1 MPNITFENDLRTDPL
16 WIKSIQ
22 FFPNDLNLRH
32 QYFIKSIIEDKSADS
47 NDGDKFEIDAKSLSL
62 MIGAPSLEEFKLKRC
77 KIIKEATVIGDVLN
91 IIYLMVKF
99 NLPEPSLNKAYFV
112 SQQFA
117 KETKYG
123 DGTPMAISERY
134 IKERWQKYKLVAHLW
149 GASRFLL
156 KAPHPKNIES
166 TVEYF
171 KLFLGV
177 AKELQTFGLNYIPLR
192 AKPQV
197 PLLDYQSLWL
207 LPESIE
213 PKTLVSNIQPEYII
227 KILKKYKAP
236 QS

>member
-1 MPNITFENDLRTDPL
+1 MPNITFENDFFTDPL

-22 FFPNDLNLRH
+22 FFPNDLNLRN

-47 NDGDKFEIDAKSLSL
+47 NDSDKFEIDAKSLKL
-62 MIGAPSLEEFKLKRC
+62 MIGAPSLEEFKLKRS

-134 IKERWQKYKLVAHLW
+134 IKDK
-149 GASRFLL
+149 
-156 KAPHPKNIES
+156 
-166 TVEYF
+166 
-171 KLFLGV
+171 V
-177 AKELQTFGLNYIPLR
+177 AKIQTCCSFMG
-192 AKPQV
+192 
-197 PLLDYQSLWL
+197 
-207 LPESIE
+207 SIAFF
-213 PKTLVSNIQPEYII
+213 I
-227 KILKKYKAP
+227 K
-236 QS
+236 STTT